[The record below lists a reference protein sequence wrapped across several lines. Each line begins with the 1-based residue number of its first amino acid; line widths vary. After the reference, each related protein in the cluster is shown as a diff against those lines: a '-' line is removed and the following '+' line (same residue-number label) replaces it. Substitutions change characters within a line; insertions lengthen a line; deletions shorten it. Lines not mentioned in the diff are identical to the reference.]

1 MIGESARGPFADA
14 LREWRTR
21 RRVSQLEL
29 ALRAG
34 TTQRHV
40 SFIESGRSA
49 PGRSMIIRL
58 AESLEV
64 PIRERNELLLAAGF
78 APAYPRTPLDDPRLD
93 AVRSALERILDG
105 HLPYPAVVVDRHG
118 DLVSANAAFHAL
130 TASAAPRLLVPP
142 VSVPRVLL
150 HPQGLAPR
158 IVNLEEWAWHI
169 IDRVGAESVR
179 NPDHRLRRLAAELAE
194 LAPARPRESPD
205 HLGFAVPLRL
215 RAPGPD
221 DDRELTLIT
230 TLTHFGTAT
239 DVTVAELRLEA
250 FLPADE
256 ATAALLAELVGR
268 GLDEG
273 GAVATAPSA
282 AP

>member
-1 MIGESARGPFADA
+1 MIAEA
-14 LREWRTR
+14 LRTWRTR

-29 ALRAG
+29 AARAG

-78 APAYPRTPLDDPRLD
+78 APAYPHGDLDGPELRTVRAALDRVLH
-93 AVRSALERILDG
+93 G

-118 DLVSANAAFHAL
+118 DLVAANAGFDAITRGVTPSL
-130 TASAAPRLLVPP
+130 LAAP
-142 VSVPRVLL
+142 VSVPRILL
-150 HPQGLAPR
+150 HPEGLAPR
-158 IVNLEEWAWHI
+158 IVNLAQWAWHV
-169 IDRVGAESVR
+169 IDRVRAESER
-179 NPDHRLRRLAAELAE
+179 NPSDRLARLAEELAGY
-194 LAPARPRESPD
+194 APPRQVPQD

-215 RAPGPD
+215 RTAGH
-221 DDRELTLIT
+221 ELRLVT

-250 FLPADE
+250 FLPADD
-256 ATAALLAELVGR
+256 ATAAALNDLA
-268 GLDEG
+268 
-273 GAVATAPSA
+273 A
-282 AP
+282 AR

>member
-1 MIGESARGPFADA
+1 VSSRPTGSGLADA

-29 ALRAG
+29 AMRAG

-40 SFIESGRSA
+40 SFIETGRST

-64 PIRERNELLLAAGF
+64 PIRERNDLLLAAGF
-78 APAYPRTPLDDPRLD
+78 APAYPQRRLDDPQLEPIRT
-93 AVRSALERILDG
+93 ALERILRG

-118 DLVSANAAFHAL
+118 DLVSANAAFHTL
-130 TASAAPRLLVPP
+130 TAGVAQHLLESP

-150 HPQGLAPR
+150 HPEGLAPR
-158 IVNLEEWAWHI
+158 IVNLDEWAWHI
-169 IDRVGAESVR
+169 IDSIQAESVR
-179 NPDHRLRRLAAELAE
+179 NPDDQLRNLASELIH
-194 LAPARPRESPD
+194 LAPPRPRDSPD

-215 RAPGPD
+215 RAEDPD
-221 DDRELTLIT
+221 DDRELTLVT

-239 DVTVAELRLEA
+239 DVTIAELRLEA
-250 FLPADE
+250 FLPAD
-256 ATAALLAELVGR
+256 ATTSALLTELAKR
-268 GLDEG
+268 
-273 GAVATAPSA
+273 
-282 AP
+282 

>member
-1 MIGESARGPFADA
+1 MISESTTGGLGTA
-14 LREWRTR
+14 LREWRAR

-64 PIRERNELLLAAGF
+64 PIRERNELLLSAGF
-78 APAYPRTPLDDPRLD
+78 APAYPQSGLDDPRIGPI
-93 AVRSALERILDG
+93 RTALERILDG

-130 TASAAPRLLVPP
+130 TAGVAPQLLAPP
-142 VSVPRVLL
+142 VSVPRLLL

-158 IVNLEEWAWHI
+158 IVNLGEWAWHI
-169 IDRVGAESVR
+169 IDRVRAESVR
-179 NPDHRLRRLAAELAE
+179 NPDERLRDLAADLAA
-194 LAPARPRESPD
+194 LAPERPRDTPD

-215 RAPGPD
+215 RAADPADG
-221 DDRELTLIT
+221 RELTLVT

-256 ATAALLAELVGR
+256 ATAALLAELVR
-268 GLDEG
+268 R
-273 GAVATAPSA
+273 
-282 AP
+282 